1 MNKPLRVL
9 MIEDSEEDAL
19 LLARELRQGNYD
31 PTVERVDTPEALSA
45 ALSKQHWDLVT
56 TDYTMPR
63 FSGTDA
69 LELLKKSGL
78 DAPFIFVSGT
88 IGEDTAV
95 AAMKAGAHDYI
106 MKDNLK
112 RFLPAIRRELREA
125 ELRRE
130 HQRAEEQV
138 QHQQERARA
147 LHEINLAL
155 TSTLDLQ
162 SVLDLLLEK
171 IDMLLPCTAATAI
184 KLVNRQTGALE
195 PVAYRNLDESVLRA
209 DEWAGHSLAQLV
221 LRGRTPLIISNVQ
234 TNPAVRNAEFFRRQG
249 LVSYLGIP
257 LVAQGEPIGVIVF
270 YTQKEFHFSKE
281 EIEFLSTFAGQAAV
295 AINNSRL
302 YEQTKKQA
310 VELEKASRARTEFFS
325 VVSHELRT
333 PVAAVIGYAEMI
345 RNEALGEINREQNA
359 TLMKILRN
367 SNELLSMINSIL
379 EASRIEAGTVKKET
393 QEVDLRHF
401 LGELK
406 ASYEL
411 PWNKEIKLIW
421 DYPSALPTIETDAWK
436 LRHILQNLINNAVKF
451 TDKGQVTVWAR
462 YFPQTK
468 VVQFRVT
475 DTGVGIPQESLPVI
489 FEMFRQ
495 ANSSTTRSHA
505 GVGLGLYIVKTF
517 TELLGGKIEVKS
529 TPGKGSSFTV
539 TLPSQ

>member
-19 LLARELRQGNYD
+19 LLARELRQGNYN
-31 PTVERVDTPEALSA
+31 PTVERVDSPEALSA
-45 ALSKQHWDLVT
+45 ALSKQHWDLVIS
-56 TDYTMPR
+56 DYTMPH
-63 FSGTDA
+63 FNGTDA

-78 DAPFIFVSGT
+78 DVPFIFVSGT

-95 AAMKAGAHDYI
+95 AAMKAGANDYI
-106 MKDNLK
+106 MKGSLK
-112 RFLPAIRRELREA
+112 RFIPAIDRELREV
-125 ELRRE
+125 EERR
-130 HQRAEEQV
+130 QRKRAEEQV
-138 QHQQERARA
+138 QHHQERIRA

-171 IDMLLPCTAATAI
+171 IGRILPCAAATAI
-184 KLVNRQTGALE
+184 KLVNRQSRALE
-195 PVAYRNLDESVLRA
+195 PVVYRNLDESVLKA
-209 DEWAGHSLAQLV
+209 DEWDGHSLAHLV

-234 TNPAVRNAEFFRRQG
+234 TNPAIRNTEFFRRRG

-257 LVAQGEPIGVIVF
+257 LVVKGDPIGIIVF
-270 YTQKEFHFSKE
+270 YTQEEIHFSKE
-281 EIEFLSTFAGQAAV
+281 EIEFLSTFAGQAAIV
-295 AINNSRL
+295 INNSQL

-310 VELEKASRARTEFFS
+310 VELEKASRARAEFFS

-345 RNEALGEINREQNA
+345 RNEALGNINHQQNT

-379 EASRIEAGTVKKET
+379 EASRIEAGIVTKDT

-401 LGELK
+401 LGELR
-406 ASYEL
+406 ASYDV
-411 PWNKEIKLIW
+411 PWNKDISLIW
-421 DYPSALPTIETDAWK
+421 DYHPALPTIQTDAWK

-451 TDKGQVTVWAR
+451 TDKGCVTVWAG
-462 YFPQTK
+462 YFPKTK
-468 VVQFRVT
+468 VFQFRVT

-495 ANSSTTRSHA
+495 ADSSTTRSHS

-517 TELLGGKIEVKS
+517 TELLGGKIEVQS
-529 TPGKGSSFTV
+529 APGKGSSFTV
-539 TLPSQ
+539 TVPS